1 VIMSV
6 EYRSRSSSHMDGSVN
21 IVLAS
26 LYVVTACAEDHR
38 HRYEVIILVLV
49 LARRCRRRRCTHA
62 HLRIRGDLT

>member
-1 VIMSV
+1 MSV
-6 EYRSRSSSHMDGSVN
+6 EYRRRGSSYIGGSVN
-21 IVLAS
+21 IVPAS

-49 LARRCRRRRCTHA
+49 LARRRRRRCTHA